1 MLPAAGSRGVDVQSI
16 FVTKQEDFQDHL
28 QGITVVELN
37 ALVTQQNTMA
47 GAMNSTATQ
56 VNTSANIA
64 TTQAGIATTK
74 ASEAS
79 TSASQTVT
87 IRNQAETF
95 KNSASTSASTAITK
109 ASEASAS
116 ALSASTSASTATTKA
131 SEALTSRNQAETF
144 AQQAQASAS
153 SVDANNIIH
162 RTGDEIIDG
171 IKTFVKSPVVPAPIN
186 SGDVVNKAYV
196 DTVIVIGTNGAYGL
210 KWNQDVDTY
219 QALGATN
226 RTQIQRNIKRC
237 VLKDDGTVNYYLDPI
252 NSTLKANGT
261 PAVLTGADG
270 NIMVEVPIFWYKH
283 TLVGGTHEWWVSN
296 TPLEGYSVHPWF
308 LEGGVERPFRY
319 YRAYIPTVVIGKLRS
334 ISGSTPTRTQNR
346 NTFRTQARANGTGW
360 ELCSWNAVN
369 AIQLL
374 FLTEYCTFNTQAVL
388 GTGNDA
394 GADYG
399 ITTGQSNSIGNT
411 SSGATNNNTWM
422 SYRGI
427 ENWYAD
433 CWEFIDGINIQ
444 NYKVFLN
451 QNPATFADD
460 VYTGDYVDSGLTL
473 PGMSASYIKKITGNF
488 LPTAVGGSSS
498 TFITDGG
505 WSASGGT
512 LVVFGGNASNGL
524 LGGGFAFDALSS
536 AGGSGA
542 SVSAGL
548 SR

>member
-1 MLPAAGSRGVDVQSI
+1 MPINNITQTISELPAAGRRGVDVQTQ
-16 FVTKQEDFQDHL
+16 FVIKQEDFQDHL
-28 QGITVVELN
+28 QGTTVTELN
-37 ALVTQQNTMA
+37 ALVVQQNTMA
-47 GAMNSTATQ
+47 GEMNSTATQ
-56 VNTSANIA
+56 VNTNANTA

-79 TSASQTVT
+79 TSASQALTSAS
-87 IRNQAETF
+87 QAETF
-95 KNSASTSASTAITK
+95 KNSASTSASTATTK

-131 SEALTSRNQAETF
+131 SEAS
-144 AQQAQASAS
+144 ASAL
-153 SVDANNIIH
+153 SVDASNIVH
-162 RTGDEIIDG
+162 RTGNETIAG
-171 IKTFVKSPVVPAPIN
+171 IKTFIESPVVPVPIN
-186 SGDVVNKAYV
+186 SGDAVNKAYV
-196 DTVIVIGTNGAYGL
+196 DMVIVIGSTGAYGL

-219 QALGATN
+219 QALGATI

-270 NIMVEVPIFWYKH
+270 NVMVEVPKFWYKH
-283 TLVGGTHEWWVSN
+283 TLVGDTHEWWVSN
-296 TPLEGYSVHPWF
+296 TPLAGYSVHPWF

-319 YRAYIPTVVIGKLRS
+319 YRAYTPTVVAGKLRS
-334 ISGSTPTRTQNR
+334 ISGSTPTSTQTR
-346 NTFRTQARANGTGW
+346 ATFRTQARANGTGW
-360 ELCSWNAVN
+360 GLCSWNAVN

-388 GTGNDA
+388 GTGNDE
-394 GADYG
+394 GGDYG
-399 ITTGQSNSIGNT
+399 ITTGQSNSIGNA
-411 SSGATNNNTWM
+411 SSGVINNNTWM

-460 VYTGDYVDSGLTL
+460 VFTGDYVDSGVTL
-473 PGMSASYIKKITGNF
+473 PAMSGSYIKKITGDF
-488 LPTAVGGSSS
+488 LPTAAGGSSS
-498 TFITDGG
+498 TFVTDGG
-505 WSASGGT
+505 WSSPTGT
-512 LVVFGGNASNGL
+512 LVVFGGDADDGL
-524 LGGGFAFDALSS
+524 LGGGFAFDAGLSAVHS
-536 AGGSGA
+536 HGSI
-542 SVSAGL
+542 SAGL